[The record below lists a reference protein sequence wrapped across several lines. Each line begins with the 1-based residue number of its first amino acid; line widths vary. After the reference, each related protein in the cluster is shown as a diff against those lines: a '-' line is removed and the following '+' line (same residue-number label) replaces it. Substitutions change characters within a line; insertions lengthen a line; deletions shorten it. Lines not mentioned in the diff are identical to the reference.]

1 MPARAEGG
9 IVRPPFRAKSQAMH
23 DDDSDPDAYQR
34 KVQKIRESYEER
46 KAAAS
51 AEKGLVLV
59 FTGTGKGKST
69 AAFGM
74 ALRALQH
81 GMNIAVVQY
90 VKGAIATAE
99 TDAFAR
105 FGQQVEWHRMGEG
118 FHWITQDAEL
128 DRQAAARAWQ
138 LTTELLARPDIGL
151 LVLDELIVSLR
162 LGQLAE
168 PMVLEA
174 LRNKRAAQHVV
185 LTGRGASKDLIEL
198 ADLVTEM
205 KMVKH
210 HYRAGIRAQA
220 GIEF

>member
-1 MPARAEGG
+1 MT
-9 IVRPPFRAKSQAMH
+9 Q
-23 DDDSDPDAYQR
+23 DPEAYQR
-34 KVQKIRESYEER
+34 QVEKIRESYEER
-46 KAAAS
+46 KAAATG
-51 AEKGLVLV
+51 EKGLIAV
-59 FTGTGKGKST
+59 FTGTGKGKTT

-74 ALRALQH
+74 ALRAVQH
-81 GMNIAVVQY
+81 GMKLGVVQY
-90 VKGAIATAE
+90 VKGAIPTAE

-105 FGQQVEWHRMGEG
+105 FGEQVEWHRMGEG

-128 DRQAAARAWQ
+128 DRKAAARAW
-138 LTTELLARPDIGL
+138 ELSCELMARPDVGM

-162 LGQLAE
+162 LRQIDEAS
-168 PMVLEA
+168 VLEA
-174 LRNKRAAQHVV
+174 LKNKRPDQHVV
-185 LTGRGASKDLIEL
+185 LTGRGASKELIEV

>member
-1 MPARAEGG
+1 M
-9 IVRPPFRAKSQAMH
+9 SQ
-23 DDDSDPDAYQR
+23 DPEDPEAYQR
-34 KVQKIRESYEER
+34 KVEKIKESYEER
-46 KAAAS
+46 KAAANR
-51 AEKGLVLV
+51 EKGLIAV

-74 ALRALQH
+74 ALRAVQH
-81 GMNIAVVQY
+81 GIKVGVVQY

-105 FGQQVEWHRMGEG
+105 FGEQVEWHRMGEG

-128 DRQAAARAWQ
+128 DKRAAAQGWQ
-138 LTTELLARPDIGL
+138 RSLALMARPDIGL
-151 LVLDELIVSLR
+151 LVLDEIIVALR
-162 LGQLAE
+162 LRQLDE

-174 LRNKRAAQHVV
+174 LQQKRADQHVV
-185 LTGRGASKDLIEL
+185 LTGRGASKELIEV

-210 HYRAGIRAQA
+210 HYRAGIKAQP

>member
-1 MPARAEGG
+1 
-9 IVRPPFRAKSQAMH
+9 MH
-23 DDDSDPDAYQR
+23 DDTESDAYQR
-34 KVQKIRESYEER
+34 KVEKIRESYEER
-46 KAAAS
+46 KAAATG
-51 AEKGLVLV
+51 EKGLIAV

-74 ALRALQH
+74 ALRAVQH
-81 GMNIAVVQY
+81 GMKVGVVQY

-118 FHWITQDAEL
+118 FSWITQDAER
-128 DRQAAARAWQ
+128 DRAAAARAWE
-138 LTTELLARPDIGL
+138 LSRALLARPDVGM
-151 LVLDELIVSLR
+151 LVLDELVVSLR
-162 LGQLAE
+162 LRQLDEA
-168 PMVLEA
+168 MVLEA
-174 LRNKRAAQHVV
+174 LRNKRPEQHVV
-185 LTGRGASKDLIEL
+185 LTGRGASKELIEL

-205 KMVKH
+205 KMIKH

>member
-1 MPARAEGG
+1 MTEE
-9 IVRPPFRAKSQAMH
+9 S
-23 DDDSDPDAYQR
+23 DDYKH
-34 KVQKIRESYEER
+34 KVQRIKDSYEER

-51 AEKGLVLV
+51 GEKGLVAV
-59 FTGTGKGKST
+59 FTGNGKGKST

-81 GMNIAVVQY
+81 GMKVAVVQY

-105 FGQQVEWHRMGEG
+105 FGEQVEWHRMGEG

-128 DRQAAARAWQ
+128 DRRAAAKAWE
-138 LTTELLARPDIGL
+138 LTQSLLARADVGMV
-151 LVLDELIVSLR
+151 VLDELIVSLR
-162 LGQLAE
+162 LRQLDEAV
-168 PMVLEA
+168 VLEA
-174 LRNKRAAQHVV
+174 LANKRADQHVV
-185 LTGRGASKDLIEL
+185 LTGRGASKELIDL

-210 HYRAGIRAQA
+210 HYRAGIKAQP

>member
-1 MPARAEGG
+1 MP
-9 IVRPPFRAKSQAMH
+9 
-23 DDDSDPDAYQR
+23 DDSEQDAYQR
-34 KVQKIRESYEER
+34 KVQRIRESYEER

-51 AEKGLVLV
+51 GEKGLIAV

-74 ALRALQH
+74 ALRAVQH
-81 GMNIAVVQY
+81 GMKVGVVQY

-99 TDAFAR
+99 PDAFAR
-105 FGQQVEWHRMGEG
+105 FGELVEWHRMGEG

-128 DRQAAARAWQ
+128 DRRAAEKAWEVSCA
-138 LTTELLARPDIGL
+138 LMARPDVCL
-151 LVLDELIVSLR
+151 LVLDELIVALR
-162 LGQLAE
+162 LRQLDEAK
-168 PMVLEA
+168 VL
-174 LRNKRAAQHVV
+174 LGLQQKRPDQHVV
-185 LTGRGASKDLIEL
+185 LTGRGASKELIEI

-205 KMVKH
+205 KMIKH

>member
-1 MPARAEGG
+1 MSE
-9 IVRPPFRAKSQAMH
+9 
-23 DDDSDPDAYQR
+23 DPQDPEAYQR

-51 AEKGLVLV
+51 GEKGLIAV
-59 FTGTGKGKST
+59 FTGNGKGKST

-81 GMNIAVVQY
+81 GMKVGVVQY
-90 VKGAIATAE
+90 VKGAIPTAE
-99 TDAFAR
+99 TGAFAR
-105 FGQQVEWHRMGEG
+105 FGEQVEWHRMGEG

-138 LTTELLARPDIGL
+138 VSQQLMARPDVGFV
-151 LVLDELIVSLR
+151 VLDEILVALR
-162 LGQLAE
+162 LRQLDE
-168 PMVLEA
+168 PTVLAA
-174 LRNKRAAQHVV
+174 LQQKRVDQHVV
-185 LTGRGASKDLIEL
+185 LTGRGATKELIEI

-210 HYRAGIRAQA
+210 HYRAGIKAQP